1 MFSMV
6 IYACVTREQFYPII
20 LLLVNSKVSFLL
32 ISNMIFAFTLLFG
45 QILIKLFFGSLRDV
59 EYELIMER
67 AKYSITETCLAL
79 TIFRNDLS
87 PSVFAFFL
95 LLLFLK
101 IFHWL
106 SRSRLDYLEQV
117 ARVSLST
124 HTVLFILLLLLI
136 AIDFTI
142 CYQCILFTHSKGKT
156 VIVLFAFEFGI
167 LVLTGLNNLVR
178 YLINMIDGL
187 YENGLNYKGLYF
199 MVLDLIC
206 DGLKFCTYAGFFCLV
221 FVYYGLP
228 IHIIRSDPS
237 MTCLSRCHSVSP

>member
-106 SRSRLDYLEQV
+106 SRSRLVFFEQV
-117 ARVSLST
+117 YRV
-124 HTVLFILLLLLI
+124 
-136 AIDFTI
+136 
-142 CYQCILFTHSKGKT
+142 
-156 VIVLFAFEFGI
+156 
-167 LVLTGLNNLVR
+167 
-178 YLINMIDGL
+178 
-187 YENGLNYKGLYF
+187 
-199 MVLDLIC
+199 
-206 DGLKFCTYAGFFCLV
+206 
-221 FVYYGLP
+221 
-228 IHIIRSDPS
+228 
-237 MTCLSRCHSVSP
+237 